1 MIRFFVFFAFFL
13 IFFDFSEK
21 VNAQSTLSFC
31 GPGAASWS
39 NDSCVSLCSENTVA
53 GLAVNNAG
61 FCVGKATKYELTI
74 RKVEIGTSAGING
87 YRCTLFVGELIT
99 DFGSTTVNEIVK
111 RRPVTEKCREKVIYD
126 RVYLYTD
133 RKIKIAGNTVY
144 PGSATKVAR
153 TTSAC
158 PTDSVTTVTDL
169 SWLDST
175 LTTATWGNAALCA
188 GKKTGMNTF
197 VIKSKKDS
205 LSTDDYVAL
214 SNQENEFDDFKQFF
228 SVSGGTTNSDGFYM
242 DSGSTIFGAKLNPK
256 DPDQIIYFIKA
267 DAQNT
272 FIKGLNKTLKNP
284 ISFEINYFSA
294 NRDKDFG
301 LRFWFV
307 NLAGVLNFMG
317 VSPYDN
323 GMYFTFTENFN

>member
-13 IFFDFSEK
+13 IFSDFSEK

-74 RKVEIGTSAGING
+74 RKVEIGTNAGING
-87 YRCTLFVGELIT
+87 HKCTLFAGKLIT
-99 DFGSTTVNEIVK
+99 DFGSTTVNEIV
-111 RRPVTEKCREKVIYD
+111 RSRPVTEKCKDNVIYD

-158 PTDSVTTVTDL
+158 PTDSETTVTDL

>member
-13 IFFDFSEK
+13 IFSDFSEK

-74 RKVEIGTSAGING
+74 RKVEIGTNAGING
-87 YRCTLFVGELIT
+87 HKCTLFAGKLIT
-99 DFGSTTVNEIVK
+99 DFGSTTVNEIV
-111 RRPVTEKCREKVIYD
+111 RSRPVTEKCKDNVIYD

-158 PTDSVTTVTDL
+158 PTDSETTVTDL

-242 DSGSTIFGAKLNPK
+242 DSGSTIIGAKLNPK

-323 GMYFTFTENFN
+323 GMYLTFTEHFN

>member
-1 MIRFFVFFAFFL
+1 MIRFI
-13 IFFDFSEK
+13 IFFIFFFTFSDFSQK
-21 VNAQSTLSFC
+21 VNAQSTLTFC
-31 GPGAASWS
+31 GSGAASWS
-39 NDSCVSLCSENTVA
+39 NDNCVSLCSENTVA
-53 GLAVNNAG
+53 GLAVNNVG

-87 YRCTLFVGELIT
+87 YKCELFAGELIT
-99 DFGSTTVNEIVK
+99 DFGSTTVNQIVK
-111 RRPVTEKCREKVIYD
+111 RRPIQKKCKEKIVYD
-126 RVYLYTD
+126 RVYLYAD
-133 RKIKIAGNTVY
+133 RKLKIAGNTVY
-144 PGSATKVAR
+144 PGSTTKIAR

-158 PTDSVTTVTDL
+158 PTDSITTVTDL

-175 LTTATWGNAALCA
+175 LNTATWGDATLCA

-197 VIKSKKDS
+197 VIKSNKTS

-228 SVSGGTTNSDGFYM
+228 SVSGGTANSDGFYM
-242 DSGSTIFGAKLNPK
+242 DSGSTIIGAKLNPNNSN
-256 DPDQIIYFIKA
+256 QIIYFIGA

-301 LRFWFV
+301 LRFWFT

-323 GMYFTFTENFN
+323 GMYLTFTENFN

>member
-1 MIRFFVFFAFFL
+1 MIRFFTFFAFFF
-13 IFFDFSEK
+13 IFSDFSEK

-31 GPGAASWS
+31 GSGAASWS
-39 NDSCVSLCSENTVA
+39 NDGCVSLCSENTVA

-74 RKVEIGTSAGING
+74 RKVEIGTSTGING

-99 DFGSTTVNEIVK
+99 DFGTTTVNEIVK
-111 RRPVTEKCREKVIYD
+111 RRPVKEKCREKVVYD
-126 RVYLYTD
+126 RVYLYAD
-133 RKIKIAGNTVY
+133 RKIKIAGYTVY
-144 PGSATKVAR
+144 PGSTTKIAR

-158 PTDSVTTVTDL
+158 TTDSVTTVTDL
-169 SWLDST
+169 SWLDDSS
-175 LTTATWGNAALCA
+175 LTTATWGNATLCA

-205 LSTDDYVAL
+205 LSTDDYAAL
-214 SNQENEFDDFKQFF
+214 SNFENEFDDFKQFF
-228 SVSGGTTNSDGFYM
+228 SVSGGTANSDGFYM
-242 DSGSTIFGAKLNPK
+242 DSGSTIIGAKLNPSNSN
-256 DPDQIIYFIKA
+256 QIIYFIGA
-267 DAQNT
+267 DAQNI

-323 GMYFTFTENFN
+323 GMYLTFTEN